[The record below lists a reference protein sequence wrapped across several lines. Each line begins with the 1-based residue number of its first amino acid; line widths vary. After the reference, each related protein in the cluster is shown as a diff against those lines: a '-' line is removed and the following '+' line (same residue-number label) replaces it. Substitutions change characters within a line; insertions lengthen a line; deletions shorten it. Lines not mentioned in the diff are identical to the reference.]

1 MADVYD
7 ALTAKRIYK
16 PAMPMYQALLRIH
29 KNKVT
34 EFNEKVVE
42 FFVKSL
48 GLYPVGS
55 LVEINTGEQ
64 AIVYE
69 PNPVDSRKPVVALLT
84 QPNKKP
90 RAAPFIISLAI
101 RSRADGRAITKVMD
115 PENIGIDV
123 EEVMADVEKWGERTD
138 RKLRR

>member
-1 MADVYD
+1 M
-7 ALTAKRIYK
+7 
-16 PAMPMYQALLRIH
+16 RIH

-34 EFNEKVVE
+34 EFDEKVVD
-42 FFVKSL
+42 FFVTTL

-69 PNPVDSRKPVVALLT
+69 PNPVDSRKPAVALLT